1 MISLFITLCKMVSVR
16 ACLSVAE
23 EVERYMV
30 PKSRFGSF
38 GKILWFTCL
47 NPSIALRHQVEREK
61 NKYINN
67 TNKNTNS

>member
-16 ACLSVAE
+16 SCLSVAE

-38 GKILWFTCL
+38 GQDPLVYLFEPKHSLKT
-47 NPSIALRHQVEREK
+47 PSGEGKKQVYKQHQQK
-61 NKYINN
+61 HQ
-67 TNKNTNS
+67 